1 MKKILGRRSRLENKI
16 RVEMD
21 REFPCINKLMTA
33 VEDFEC
39 DNIATINKLK
49 RSKAIEVRRI
59 NGALKQTINA
69 HGPITKP
76 LIGSA
81 SKRVYGSLLSEALER
96 NEKISLRGFFLGIL
110 TALTLS
116 MIFNLII

>member
-1 MKKILGRRSRLENKI
+1 MKKILGRRSKLENKI
-16 RVEMD
+16 KIEME
-21 REFPCINKLMTA
+21 REFPCIYTMMNA

-39 DNIATINKLK
+39 DNISTINKLK
-49 RSKAIEVRRI
+49 RKKAIEVRRI

-81 SKRVYGSLLSEALER
+81 SKRVYGSLLSDALEK
-96 NEKISLRGFFLGIL
+96 NEKISLRGFFMGVL

-116 MIFNLII
+116 MIFNIII